1 MTPVSIATHGR
12 NASAD
17 PVLAAPSRLGDL
29 QFATR
34 DGLRVYSRPTDVIA
48 CKSADEV
55 SAALLRIEAA
65 VESGYHAAG
74 FLAYEAAP
82 AFDPALVTHPPGTF
96 PVLWFGI
103 YERVTVVDDSAS
115 ASGGAYTLGDWS
127 AAVSKHEYVSA
138 LSEIRER
145 IAAGETYQVNYTY
158 PLRASFRGDSYAWF
172 QDMAAAQ
179 QADFAAYLDTGRYKI
194 LSASPELFFRLD
206 GNELRC
212 RPMKGTCARGL
223 WYEDDCD
230 RAAAL
235 RVSEK
240 ERAENL
246 MIVDLLR
253 SDMGRVSTPGS
264 VRVEELFSLERYPTV
279 WQMTSSIVSQT
290 DASLPEIL
298 AALFPSGSVTGAP
311 KIQTMG
317 IIRGLENGPR
327 NVYCGTIGWWDP
339 GRQAEFNV
347 AIRTAIVD
355 TETHEA
361 CYPVGGGITWD
372 SIAENEYAESRLK
385 TAVLSYRTGPFELLE
400 TFLWDGEYFLLDR
413 HLRRLHDSAKY
424 FGFSIDLGAVEQA
437 LRKKERQ
444 FGTTAT
450 RVRLLA
456 SRKGSVRI
464 ESEAITPWS
473 PRRIGLA
480 DRPVDSGD
488 PFLYHKTTRRR
499 LYESHRASRPEL
511 DDVILWNQ
519 NGELTESTLANL
531 VVELDGRMLTPP
543 VSCGLLPGVMRGL
556 LLDEG
561 EIEEGIVTKAD
572 LARAGSVRLVNSVR
586 KWIDV
591 SLTDNTSVHPMA
603 PSAAL
608 P

>member
-1 MTPVSIATHGR
+1 
-12 NASAD
+12 
-17 PVLAAPSRLGDL
+17 
-29 QFATR
+29 
-34 DGLRVYSRPTDVIA
+34 
-48 CKSADEV
+48 
-55 SAALLRIEAA
+55 AA
-65 VESGYHAAG
+65 VASGHHAAG

-82 AFDPALVTHPPGTF
+82 AFDPAMVTHPPGTF

-103 YERVTVVDDSAS
+103 YERVSVLDDSVS
-115 ASGGAYTLGDWS
+115 SSGGAYTLGDWS

-138 LSEIRER
+138 LAEIRER

-158 PLRASFRGDSYAWF
+158 PIRASFHGDSVAWF

-179 QADFAAYLDTGRYKI
+179 QADFTAYLDLGRHKI

-230 RAAAL
+230 RATAL

-253 SDMGRVSTPGS
+253 NDMGRVSTPGS
-264 VRVEELFSLERYPTV
+264 IRVEELFNLERYPTV
-279 WQMTSSIVSQT
+279 WQMTSSIVSHT
-290 DASLPEIL
+290 DASLPEIF

-317 IIRGLENGPR
+317 IIRTLENGPR

-339 GRQAEFNV
+339 CRQAEFNV
-347 AIRTAIVD
+347 AIRTATVD
-355 TETHEA
+355 TQTHEA

-372 SIAENEYAESRLK
+372 SVAENEYAESRLK
-385 TAVLSYRTGPFELLE
+385 MAVLSYRTEPFELLE
-400 TFLWDGEYFLLDR
+400 TLLWDGEYFLLDR
-413 HLRRLHDSAKY
+413 HLRRLRESAIY
-424 FGFSIDLGAVEQA
+424 FGFSIDADAIARA
-437 LRKKERQ
+437 LREKARQ
-444 FGTTAT
+444 FGTAAT
-450 RVRLLA
+450 RVRLLV
-456 SRKGSVRI
+456 SRKGFVQI
-464 ESEAITPWS
+464 ESEVVTPWS

-488 PFLYHKTTRRR
+488 PFLYHKTTRRS

-511 DDVILWNQ
+511 DDVILWNR

-531 VVELDGRMLTPP
+531 VVELDGRLLTPP

-586 KWIDV
+586 KWIDI
-591 SLTDNTSVHPMA
+591 SLIDNVFA
-603 PSAAL
+603 PQTASSAVL

>member
-1 MTPVSIATHGR
+1 MAV
-12 NASAD
+12 
-17 PVLAAPSRLGDL
+17 PSRPGDL

-34 DGLRVYSRPTDVIA
+34 KGLRVYSNPTEVIV

-55 SAALLRIEAA
+55 SAALARIEAA
-65 VESGYHAAG
+65 VERGYHAAG

-82 AFDPALVTHPPGTF
+82 AFDPAMVTHLPGAF

-103 YERVTVVDDSAS
+103 YERVTVVDDSVS
-115 ASGGAYTLGDWS
+115 TPGGAYTLGEWN
-127 AAVSKHEYVSA
+127 AAVSKREYASA
-138 LSEIRER
+138 FAEIRER
-145 IAAGETYQVNYTY
+145 IAAGETYQVNFTY
-158 PLRASFRGDSYAWF
+158 PTRASFHGDPVAWF

-179 QADFAAYLDTGRYKI
+179 QADFTAYMDLGRYKI

-223 WYEDDCD
+223 WYEDDRD

-253 SDMGRVSTPGS
+253 NDMGRVSTPGS

-317 IIRGLENGPR
+317 IIHALESGPR

-355 TETHEA
+355 TEIHEA

-372 SIAENEYAESRLK
+372 STAENEYAESRLK
-385 TAVLSYRTGPFELLE
+385 AAVLSHRTEPFELLE
-400 TFLWDGEYFLLDR
+400 TFLWDGEYFLIDR

-424 FGFSIDLGAVEQA
+424 FGFSIDADVIA
-437 LRKKERQ
+437 RTLREKARH

-450 RVRLLA
+450 RVRLLV
-456 SRKGSVRI
+456 SRKGFVRI
-464 ESEAITPWS
+464 ESEVITPWS
-473 PRRIGLA
+473 PHRIGLA
-480 DRPVDSGD
+480 DSPVDSGD
-488 PFLYHKTTRRR
+488 PFLYHKTTRRS

-511 DDVILWNQ
+511 DDVILWNA

-531 VVELDGRMLTPP
+531 VVELDGRLLTPP

-591 SLTDNTSVHPMA
+591 TLIDNASA
-603 PSAAL
+603 PQTASSAVL